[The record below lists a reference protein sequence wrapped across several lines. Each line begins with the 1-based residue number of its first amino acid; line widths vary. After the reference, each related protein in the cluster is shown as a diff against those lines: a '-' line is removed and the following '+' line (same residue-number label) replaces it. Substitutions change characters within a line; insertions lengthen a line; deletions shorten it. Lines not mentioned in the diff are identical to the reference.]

1 MIAENRFSRMMN
13 KVSMLP
19 RPLQT
24 RARTLLLGRVVKFVG
39 TARLAI
45 EELTAERAV
54 VTVKNRTLVQ
64 NHIGG
69 VHAAA
74 MALLAE
80 TASGF
85 VVGMNVPDDKIPLIK
100 SLKIEYKK
108 RATGGLRALAEL
120 TAEQMD
126 AVRTKEKGDVNVRVT
141 VTDDA
146 GVQPIVCEMIWA
158 WIPKK

>member
-1 MIAENRFSRMMN
+1 MMAENRFSRMMN
-13 KVSMLP
+13 KVQMLP

-24 RARTLLLGRVVKFVG
+24 RARSLLLGRVVKFVG
-39 TARLAI
+39 TARLDV
-45 EELTAERAV
+45 EELTAERATI
-54 VTVKNRTLVQ
+54 TVKNRTLVQ

-80 TASGF
+80 TATGF
-85 VVGMNVPDDKIPLIK
+85 VVGMNVPDNRIPLIK

-108 RATGGLRALAEL
+108 RASGGLRAVAEL
-120 TAEQMD
+120 TPEQMQS
-126 AVRTKEKGDVNVRVT
+126 VRTTDKGEINVRVT
-141 VTDDA
+141 VTDDSGA
-146 GVQPIVCEMIWA
+146 EPIVCEMIWA

>member
-1 MIAENRFSRMMN
+1 MVAENRFSRMMN
-13 KVSMLP
+13 KVSLLP

-24 RARTLLLGRVVKFVG
+24 RARSLLLGRVVKFVG

-54 VTVKNRTLVQ
+54 VTIKNRTLVQ

-80 TASGF
+80 TATGF
-85 VVGMNVPDDKIPLIK
+85 VVGMNVPDNKIPLIK

-108 RATGGLRALAEL
+108 RATGGLRAVAEL
-120 TAEQMD
+120 NADQMH
-126 AVRTKEKGDVNVRVT
+126 AVRTQDKGEVNVRVT

-146 GVQPIVCEMIWA
+146 GAQPIICEMIWA
-158 WIPKK
+158 WVSKK

>member
-108 RATGGLRALAEL
+108 RATGALRAVAEL
-120 TAEQMD
+120 TPEQMD
-126 AVRTKEKGDVNVRVT
+126 SVRSKDKGDVNVRVT

>member
-1 MIAENRFSRMMN
+1 MAENRFSRMMN
-13 KVSMLP
+13 KVQMLP

-24 RARTLLLGRVVKFVG
+24 RARSLLLGRVVKFVG
-39 TARLAI
+39 TARLDV
-45 EELTAERAV
+45 EELTAERATI
-54 VTVKNRTLVQ
+54 TVKNRTLVQ

-80 TASGF
+80 TATGF
-85 VVGMNVPDDKIPLIK
+85 VVGMNVPDNRIPLIK

-108 RATGGLRALAEL
+108 RASGGLRAVAEL
-120 TAEQMD
+120 TPEQMQS
-126 AVRTKEKGDVNVRVT
+126 VRTTDKGEINVRVT
-141 VTDDA
+141 VTDDSGA
-146 GVQPIVCEMIWA
+146 EPIVCEMIWA